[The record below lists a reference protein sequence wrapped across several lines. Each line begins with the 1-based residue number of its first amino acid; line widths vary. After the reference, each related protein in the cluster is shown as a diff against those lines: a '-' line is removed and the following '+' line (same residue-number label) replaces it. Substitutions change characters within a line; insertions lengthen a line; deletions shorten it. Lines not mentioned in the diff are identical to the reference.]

1 MAKPNQSPNEQTV
14 QEQRIIWELLAE
26 LQAIEEWRQYAVS
39 FHTLMDQHGPLEI
52 PVQYERL
59 FRRSPA
65 GKEENKYDHRRGT
78 PKSRRRRIPAR
89 LQAP

>member
-1 MAKPNQSPNEQTV
+1 MAKPNKSRAQQTV
-14 QEQRIIWELLAE
+14 QEQRIITELLAE
-26 LQAIEEWRQYAVS
+26 LQAMEERRQYAVR
-39 FHTLMDQHGPLEI
+39 FHTLMSQRCHLEI

-59 FRRSPA
+59 LRRLPA

-89 LQAP
+89 LQAL